1 MIKIVHAK
9 WVKDH
14 EIALAF
20 SDGSKGEY
28 EFAPLLAKDTPM
40 TLPLKE
46 TALFQRFFLELGALC
61 WPSGLEFSAAKLH
74 GDLLVANRL
83 HKAAV
88 AA

>member
-14 EIALAF
+14 VIALAF
-20 SDGSKGEY
+20 SDGSEGEY
-28 EFAPLLAKDTPM
+28 EFAPLLAKDTPL

-61 WPSGLEFSAAKLH
+61 WPNGLEFSAAKLH
-74 GDLLVANRL
+74 GDLLAANRL
-83 HKAAV
+83 HIAAI

>member
-9 WVKDH
+9 WVKDQL
-14 EIALAF
+14 IALAF
-20 SDGSKGEY
+20 SDGSEGEY
-28 EFAPLLAKDTPM
+28 EFAPLLAKDTSL

-61 WPSGLEFSAAKLH
+61 WPNGLEFSTAKLH
-74 GDLLVANRL
+74 ADLLVANRL
-83 HKAAV
+83 HKAAI